1 MKRDGM
7 AEHSLDSR
15 QRQVLLAVIAE
26 YVETAEPVSSRAVAR
41 RHMRRLSPATIRN
54 VMADLEDQGYLAQ
67 PHTSAG
73 RVPTDAAYRFYV
85 DAIGRMAWT
94 PAPVAPVEGGPR
106 ARPVADAE
114 QVMAGAPAR
123 LSTGSHLTGMLLA
136 PPLKQTILDRVELL
150 PLGDGRVLAVVVTDA
165 GWVTTGAIA
174 ADARTSPDEVRETG
188 RTLTRRYRG
197 KTFQAIADDVS
208 APADPL
214 DPLWARH
221 RELLDQVVVLLRAR
235 TLYISGAIHMLD
247 HPDLSDVAT
256 VRRLLR
262 TFEEKARLVDLL
274 SRMAQERGVQVLIGG
289 ENPMEEMQECSLI
302 TSTYTYRGQ
311 MLGVLGVVGPR
322 RMPYSDVI
330 SLVDETARLVSQSLQ
345 RVRHELYIPS

>member
-1 MKRDGM
+1 M
-7 AEHSLDSR
+7 
-15 QRQVLLAVIAE
+15 
-26 YVETAEPVSSRAVAR
+26 
-41 RHMRRLSPATIRN
+41 
-54 VMADLEDQGYLAQ
+54 
-67 PHTSAG
+67 
-73 RVPTDAAYRFYV
+73 
-85 DAIGRMAWT
+85 
-94 PAPVAPVEGGPR
+94 
-106 ARPVADAE
+106 
-114 QVMAGAPAR
+114 
-123 LSTGSHLTGMLLA
+123 TGMLLA